1 LIADP
6 RTTAGRPFDAV
17 VAAAVAGG
25 ATLVQLRDKL
35 GTTREQIEAARRLQ
49 ALLGPLGI
57 PLIIND
63 RVDIALAVDADGVH
77 VGQDD
82 MPADHARR
90 LIGPERILGL
100 TLREELQARAVDPAV
115 VDYAGV
121 GPIRATTTKADA
133 LEPRGVAG
141 FADFRRLV
149 AVPTVAIGGIVPELA
164 GALLRAGADGIAV
177 AAAIAGAP
185 DPAAVARCFAQSI
198 AEARFPGQG
207 KSGP

>member
-1 LIADP
+1 M
-6 RTTAGRPFDAV
+6 AGRPFEAV

-25 ATLVQLRDKL
+25 ATLVQLRDKR
-35 GTTREQIEAARRLQ
+35 GTTREQLQAARRLQ

-82 MPADHARR
+82 MPAEEARR

-100 TLREELQARAVDPAV
+100 TLQTEAQARALNAAT

-133 LEPRGVAG
+133 LAPRDVAG
-141 FADFRRLV
+141 FAEFRRLV
-149 AVPTVAIGGIVPELA
+149 PVPTVARRSLALRIPPLPPGASRNRSHGRGRREPE
-164 GALLRAGADGIAV
+164 R
-177 AAAIAGAP
+177 P
-185 DPAAVARCFAQSI
+185 RS
-198 AEARFPGQG
+198 
-207 KSGP
+207 